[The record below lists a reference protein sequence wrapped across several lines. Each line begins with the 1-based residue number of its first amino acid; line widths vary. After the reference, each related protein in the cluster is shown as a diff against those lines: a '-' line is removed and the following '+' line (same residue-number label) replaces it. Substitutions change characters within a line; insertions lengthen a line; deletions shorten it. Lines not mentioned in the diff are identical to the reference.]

1 MNFLK
6 LPVFDELE
14 NRDNILIAG
23 AGGGFDVFCGLPLYF
38 ALRNAGKRVHLA
50 NLSFSNISGSTG
62 RKLLGDDLVEI
73 TSSTQGNESYF
84 PELHLARWFEGHG
97 FSVPVYCFANT
108 GVRPLLN
115 AYKKLVEDLHIQ
127 AVILVDGGTDS
138 LMRGDEFELGSPQE
152 DIASISAVAQLDVR
166 SKMLICLGFGI
177 DNICHAQFLEAVA
190 EITSNAGF
198 LGTWSL
204 TEDMIEVKLYRAATE
219 TVFRVMPEHP
229 SVISASVLSAL
240 AGRYGNYHL
249 TDRTLGRELYINPL
263 MTLYWCFRLEAVAN
277 RMLYPDAIRNTE
289 KRQELTEIIS
299 HYRDSHHKSIK
310 GWETLP
316 M

>member
-1 MNFLK
+1 
-6 LPVFDELE
+6 
-14 NRDNILIAG
+14 
-23 AGGGFDVFCGLPLYF
+23 LPLYF
-38 ALRNAGKRVHLA
+38 ALRNAGKQVHLA
-50 NLSFSNISGSTG
+50 NLSFSNLSGSTG
-62 RKLLGDDLVEI
+62 RKILGDDLVEI

-84 PELHLARWFEGHG
+84 SELHLTRWFENHG
-97 FSVPVYCFANT
+97 LSVPVYCFANI

-115 AYKKLVEDLHIQ
+115 AYKKLVAELHLDAI
-127 AVILVDGGTDS
+127 ILVDGGTDS

-152 DIASISAVAQLDVR
+152 DIASISAVAQLDIS

-190 EITSNAGF
+190 EITSNEGF
-198 LGTWSL
+198 LGAWSL
-204 TEDMIEVKLYRAATE
+204 TEDMVEVKLYRAAIE
-219 TVFRVMPEHP
+219 AVFRAMPEHP

-249 TDRTLGRELYINPL
+249 TERTIGRQLYINPL
-263 MTLYWCFRLEAVAN
+263 MTLYWCFRLEAVAS
-277 RMLYPDAIRNTE
+277 RIVYPITILNTE

-299 HYRDSHHKSIK
+299 QYRDSHQKRIK